1 MGFFSNLFKGA
12 KNLLGNVFN
21 HIKERGTTLLTN
33 SHYIGPFNS
42 LTPEY
47 IRTHPPKDPV
57 DTGAMFHDFD
67 YSRIAKQRN
76 SGKISN
82 KEASDLIRESDKRF
96 LSNTAKNFRHNPI
109 GAGLGYLGIKGKN
122 ILEDIGVLDRNQ
134 FVTEKRGG
142 MITNS
147 MIRKKLTQI

>member
-1 MGFFSNLFKGA
+1 MGFFSNLFQSG
-12 KNLLGNVFN
+12 KNLLNNVWN
-21 HIKERGTTLLTN
+21 HVRHRLTN
-33 SHYIGPFNS
+33 SHYIGPFNPLS
-42 LTPEY
+42 PEY
-47 IRTHPPKDPV
+47 IRTHPPKDLV

-76 SGKISN
+76 TGKIST
-82 KEASDLIRESDKRF
+82 KEANDLIRESDNRF
-96 LSNTAKNFRHNPI
+96 LDNTAKNFHHNPL

-142 MITNS
+142 LVRNA
-147 MIRKKLTQI
+147 MIRKKLIRI